1 MIGQILWK
9 FCLFIG
15 HKIIDRK
22 NFANPKVET
31 RQEVLIYSD
40 NRNRAIHYRLW
51 VPVIMQDL
59 LEVFELKNLKIYGNK
74 CNQ

>member
-1 MIGQILWK
+1 MEKKL
-9 FCLFIG
+9 
-15 HKIIDRK
+15 
-22 NFANPKVET
+22 ANPNVET

-40 NRNRAIHYRLW
+40 NRNQASHYRLW

-59 LEVFELKNLKIYGNK
+59 LEVFDLKNLKIYGNK